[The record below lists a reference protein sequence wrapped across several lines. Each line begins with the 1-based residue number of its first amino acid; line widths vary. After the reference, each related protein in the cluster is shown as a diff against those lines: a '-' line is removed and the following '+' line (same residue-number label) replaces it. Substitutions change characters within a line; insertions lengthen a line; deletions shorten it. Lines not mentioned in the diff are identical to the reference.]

1 MVGLH
6 HHPDLLPLQG
16 QLTAATSRQN
26 RPSTRRAL
34 SLDPGAS
41 TCSECYYAYY
51 LGDVHRSAF
60 IEGDLERNFGSKCL
74 PGLLHHHFMFFHVS
88 NYTNQ
93 SASLESASCLRRK
106 RDYVVAP
113 EFIGGPTS
121 LPTGNRAPSGAVIF
135 SRISVFVAKKHSRS
149 ILRKMLL
156 ECFFATKTLMRE
168 RITENTRV
176 QFPVGTKVRR
186 GHLVYVASGITSSRQ
201 SSLADRPA
209 FLPGTGPLRG
219 L

>member
-1 MVGLH
+1 MLNAHTIKHRPMVGLH

-34 SLDPGAS
+34 SLDSGAS
-41 TCSECYYAYY
+41 ACSECYYAYY

-74 PGLLHHHFMFFHVS
+74 PGLLHHRFMFFHVS

-113 EFIGGPTS
+113 HP
-121 LPTGNRAPSGAVIF
+121 
-135 SRISVFVAKKHSRS
+135 
-149 ILRKMLL
+149 
-156 ECFFATKTLMRE
+156 
-168 RITENTRV
+168 
-176 QFPVGTKVRR
+176 Q
-186 GHLVYVASGITSSRQ
+186 
-201 SSLADRPA
+201 ADRPTCRA
-209 FLPGTGPLRG
+209 TSAGGQTNLSLPDMHQAQPKEGH
-219 L
+219 

>member
-1 MVGLH
+1 MEHRTDNSRVE
-6 HHPDLLPLQG
+6 
-16 QLTAATSRQN
+16 AATSRQN

-74 PGLLHHHFMFFHVS
+74 PGLLHHRFMFFHVS

-113 EFIGGPTS
+113 ES
-121 LPTGNRAPSGAVIF
+121 
-135 SRISVFVAKKHSRS
+135 
-149 ILRKMLL
+149 
-156 ECFFATKTLMRE
+156 
-168 RITENTRV
+168 
-176 QFPVGTKVRR
+176 Q
-186 GHLVYVASGITSSRQ
+186 
-201 SSLADRPA
+201 ADRPT
-209 FLPGTGPLRG
+209 FYYRTCIKHNQKRGTEMADSRG
-219 L
+219 RRHELVEPEACATRRGAQRTSAASNQIPEE